1 MKNKAHE
8 CIDGRC
14 PVGIDSVK
22 KIGLTPQ
29 EKRAIFFCLKKEMK
43 LARPSSEGGKS
54 PQVSTETNKR
64 PA

>member
-1 MKNKAHE
+1 MKKLHE

-29 EKRAIFFCLKKEMK
+29 EKRAIFFCLKNEIKRSKIVKAM
-43 LARPSSEGGKS
+43 
-54 PQVSTETNKR
+54 STHQE
-64 PA
+64 

>member
-1 MKNKAHE
+1 MINGNDHQ

-29 EKRAIFFCLKKEMK
+29 EKRTIFFYLKKEMK
-43 LARPSSEGGKS
+43 KS
-54 PQVSTETNKR
+54 KFPKMMNMGLE
-64 PA
+64 